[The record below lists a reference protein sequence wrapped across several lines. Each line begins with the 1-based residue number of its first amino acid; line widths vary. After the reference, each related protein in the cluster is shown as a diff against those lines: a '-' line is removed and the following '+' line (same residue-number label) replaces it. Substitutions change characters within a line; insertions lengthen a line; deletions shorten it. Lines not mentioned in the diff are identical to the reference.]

1 MTAADHKE
9 LAFVQ
14 KRVAVFGLVVGG
26 CFGFFLAF
34 RALMLLTTGSAN
46 KLTQPSMVYHALAT
60 LGFLGAWALCRRGT
74 RTARQVAAIE
84 LGSLTI
90 GIVCSMLVCANIPI
104 TERPEYIL
112 LLALT
117 YAVVARSIWV
127 PSSARRS
134 IVISVAIG
142 GVLVLGVYQRYESE
156 LGVELVRQT
165 GRWGGALLSQEWVG
179 LLQAVYTGAWWC
191 LTTFIASATSHVIYG
206 LRRQVRDAR
215 RLGQYRLEAKL
226 GEGGMGVVYKA
237 SHAML
242 KRPTAVKLLRQ
253 KLPSE
258 SQLRRFE
265 HEVRQTAR
273 LSHPN
278 VITIYDFGR
287 TADGIFYYAMEY
299 IDGVNLGQVVAR
311 DGPMSAARAV
321 HVLERICAAL
331 VEAHGAGLI
340 HRDIKPANVMLY
352 LPHEYGGVPEGVKL
366 LDFGLVQQMQHGP
379 LDAAEREIVRGT
391 PQYMAPEAIQSP
403 QDIDARTDLYAV
415 GAVGY
420 YLLTGRHVFSGG
432 SLAEVCSHHLH
443 TQPVA
448 PSLRTE
454 QPIPCGLESLILRC
468 LAKLPDGRPPSA
480 FDLQQEFARCRPQ
493 PEWSA
498 EQARRWWQQWRAER
512 PASGE
517 ALPTPNT
524 EIAIDLARW
533 GRRSETSPTRSH

>member
-127 PSSARRS
+127 PSSARPGGRS
-134 IVISVAIG
+134 MTTKHVRDLATYAERMFRVGNLGPLSPDQVAEAVAAGWREQQVAENARRI
-142 GVLVLGVYQRYESE
+142 SE

-311 DGPMSAARAV
+311 D
-321 HVLERICAAL
+321 
-331 VEAHGAGLI
+331 
-340 HRDIKPANVMLY
+340 
-352 LPHEYGGVPEGVKL
+352 LP
-366 LDFGLVQQMQHGP
+366 
-379 LDAAEREIVRGT
+379 
-391 PQYMAPEAIQSP
+391 
-403 QDIDARTDLYAV
+403 
-415 GAVGY
+415 
-420 YLLTGRHVFSGG
+420 
-432 SLAEVCSHHLH
+432 
-443 TQPVA
+443 
-448 PSLRTE
+448 
-454 QPIPCGLESLILRC
+454 
-468 LAKLPDGRPPSA
+468 
-480 FDLQQEFARCRPQ
+480 
-493 PEWSA
+493 
-498 EQARRWWQQWRAER
+498 
-512 PASGE
+512 
-517 ALPTPNT
+517 
-524 EIAIDLARW
+524 
-533 GRRSETSPTRSH
+533 